1 MFAEVPLHPKLVH
14 LSLALAALMP
24 LLSLGVLL
32 AWWRGWMQQR
42 TWSIVVAVQAV
53 LVLGSVV
60 AMRSG
65 ESDEERAE
73 AIVPE
78 AAIEQHEEAAE
89 AFQWSAVAV
98 LVVGILPLLLRDRR
112 RAQLAALAT
121 AIGTGAVLVLAI
133 RTGEK
138 GGELVY
144 RHGAAAAFVNAPAGL
159 TNPALPAKGDD
170 DGDH

>member
-1 MFAEVPLHPKLVH
+1 MLAEIPLHPKLVH
-14 LSLALAALMP
+14 LPLALAALMP

-42 TWSIVVAVQAV
+42 TWSIVLAVQAV

-65 ESDEERAE
+65 EADEERVE
-73 AIVPE
+73 AVVPE

-89 AFQWSAVAV
+89 AFQWSAVVVLGVAV
-98 LVVGILPLLLRDRR
+98 VPLLLRDRR
-112 RAQLAALAT
+112 RAQIAALVT
-121 AIGTGAVLVLAI
+121 AVGTVVVLGLAI

-144 RHGAAAAFVNAPAGL
+144 RHGAAAAFANASPGS
-159 TNPALPAKGDD
+159 TNPANRGRGDD